1 MQLIKTLS
9 LALALGGI
17 GSVLAARP
25 AGAEEPNVAACF
37 AQHQAT
43 RALPYKVDRVAGEGT
58 YTALVGARVFV
69 QAEQGLTAEWLDRE
83 LLARIAQPQASSAC
97 PLDLKGVAISVQS
110 GGPGFWV
117 NISAQNEETA
127 KEVLRR
133 SHRLTQEEARAH

>member
-9 LALALGGI
+9 LTFALGT
-17 GSVLAARP
+17 LASALGVSR
-25 AGAEEPNVAACF
+25 AQAEDPNAACF

-43 RALPYKVDRVAGEGT
+43 RALPYQVDRVAGEGT

-83 LLARIAQPQASSAC
+83 LLARIAQRQASSAC
-97 PLDLKGVAISVQS
+97 PLDVQGVAISVQS

-117 NISAQNEETA
+117 NISAQSEETA

-133 SHRLTQEEARAH
+133 SQRLTHEAERAH